1 MPANQE
7 LDLDLSAAH
16 FLVSF
21 NHTSGVQALH
31 KLYNIQ
37 KSEMQEIKG
46 RDYSQAQVLAFN
58 PESLV
63 LVEGQ
68 NCGSVLERK
77 LLRPVCTAGRGLKKD
92 ALTLSLRPFCTFKEI
107 KGSGFSWI
115 DGIGDETCPPARRE
129 PVRNFDLEKVPED
142 DADEPADLE
151 GMPKQWKGSV
161 LTESTELFRDLGSG
175 GEVALT
181 SPKSEL
187 HNSRRDGYV
196 DSFPKDPVKCSQDSS
211 ILEPTELDEFNNIQR
226 TQAME
231 AVTLNPKD
239 TQVCKKKDTCVSRDN
254 SCKEDQEISRSEE
267 GFLSKCKEVPLISQD
282 VSRSSASSTL
292 TVSEIKHTAS
302 TSHSNGDHGN
312 TTSLEKIP
320 VVTVGN
326 QNKKGK
332 SALSEECESLAAEI
346 LLSFAPSNKSQA
358 DTERHSSESAKSYG
372 DLPTTDEKPD
382 LCQKRCATF
391 SSGGRVYEY
400 LSRTN
405 PANRM

>member
-1 MPANQE
+1 M
-7 LDLDLSAAH
+7 
-16 FLVSF
+16 
-21 NHTSGVQALH
+21 
-31 KLYNIQ
+31 KL
-37 KSEMQEIKG
+37 
-46 RDYSQAQVLAFN
+46 
-58 PESLV
+58 PP
-63 LVEGQ
+63 
-68 NCGSVLERK
+68 
-77 LLRPVCTAGRGLKKD
+77 LLIEK
-92 ALTLSLRPFCTFKEI
+92 
-107 KGSGFSWI
+107 
-115 DGIGDETCPPARRE
+115 

-161 LTESTELFRDLGSG
+161 LTESTELFRDLGSS

-181 SPKSEL
+181 SSNSEL
-187 HNSRRDGYV
+187 HNSRRDDYV

-231 AVTLNPKD
+231 AITLTYP
-239 TQVCKKKDTCVSRDN
+239 
-254 SCKEDQEISRSEE
+254 
-267 GFLSKCKEVPLISQD
+267 D

-302 TSHSNGDHGN
+302 NSHSNGDHGN

-332 SALSEECESLAAEI
+332 PALSEECESLAAEI

-358 DTERHSSESAKSYG
+358 DTERHSSESAKSNG

-382 LCQKRCATF
+382 LCQKKMC
-391 SSGGRVYEY
+391 
-400 LSRTN
+400 
-405 PANRM
+405 

>member
-1 MPANQE
+1 MDQIRKTMMQHE
-7 LDLDLSAAH
+7 SL
-16 FLVSF
+16 FKEQ
-21 NHTSGVQALH
+21 VQALH

-46 RDYSQAQVLAFN
+46 RNYSQAQVLALN

-115 DGIGDETCPPARRE
+115 DGIGDETSPPARRK

-161 LTESTELFRDLGSG
+161 LTESTELFQ
-175 GEVALT
+175 
-181 SPKSEL
+181 
-187 HNSRRDGYV
+187 
-196 DSFPKDPVKCSQDSS
+196 DPVKYSQDSS
-211 ILEPTELDEFNNIQR
+211 ILEPTELDEINNIQR
-226 TQAME
+226 SVHLETNSNLAQKN
-231 AVTLNPKD
+231 LNLPVVAKD
-239 TQVCKKKDTCVSRDN
+239 SSN
-254 SCKEDQEISRSEE
+254 GSSNIN
-267 GFLSKCKEVPLISQD
+267 LPD
-282 VSRSSASSTL
+282 VSKSSASSTL

-302 TSHSNGDHGN
+302 NSHSNGDHGN
-312 TTSLEKIP
+312 TASLEKIP

-346 LLSFAPSNKSQA
+346 LLSFAPPSKSQA

-382 LCQKRCATF
+382 LCQKRCANF

-405 PANRM
+405 SANRM

>member
-1 MPANQE
+1 MDQIRKTMMQHE
-7 LDLDLSAAH
+7 SL
-16 FLVSF
+16 FKEQ
-21 NHTSGVQALH
+21 VQALH

-46 RDYSQAQVLAFN
+46 RNYSQAQVLAFN

-63 LVEGQ
+63 LCGRPKLWFCSGKETVE
-68 NCGSVLERK
+68 
-77 LLRPVCTAGRGLKKD
+77 A
-92 ALTLSLRPFCTFKEI
+92 
-107 KGSGFSWI
+107 
-115 DGIGDETCPPARRE
+115 GDETCPPTHRK

-142 DADEPADLE
+142 DADLE
-151 GMPKQWKGSV
+151 GMPKQWRGSD
-161 LTESTELFRDLGSG
+161 LTESTELFQ
-175 GEVALT
+175 
-181 SPKSEL
+181 
-187 HNSRRDGYV
+187 
-196 DSFPKDPVKCSQDSS
+196 DPVKYSQDSS

-226 TQAME
+226 SIHLETNSNLAQKN
-231 AVTLNPKD
+231 LNLPVVAKD
-239 TQVCKKKDTCVSRDN
+239 SSN
-254 SCKEDQEISRSEE
+254 GSSNIN
-267 GFLSKCKEVPLISQD
+267 LHD
-282 VSRSSASSTL
+282 VSKSSASSTL

-302 TSHSNGDHGN
+302 NSHSNGDHGN

-320 VVTVGN
+320 DVTVGN

-346 LLSFAPSNKSQA
+346 LLSFAPSSKSQA

-405 PANRM
+405 SANRI